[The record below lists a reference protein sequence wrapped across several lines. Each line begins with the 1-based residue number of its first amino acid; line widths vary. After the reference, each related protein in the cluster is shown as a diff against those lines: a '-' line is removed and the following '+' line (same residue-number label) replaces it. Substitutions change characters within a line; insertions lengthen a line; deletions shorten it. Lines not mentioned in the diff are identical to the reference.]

1 MRVSLTLIVL
11 SLIGINLAAAT
22 PDSGV
27 LDRLRSRA
35 CDALQQQSLA
45 CVADT
50 PAATARPRAIKVSA
64 ADDPDGTLIG
74 RARIA
79 ENSAVALDVISYVS
93 DGLVVGGLLCHP
105 NDGQRHSTVIH
116 VPGGVGGVFSAAAGD
131 LVETC
136 INWATRHGR
145 TAFAPSLRGQDGG
158 EGHTELCLGEA
169 DDVVAAAIM
178 LRALD
183 VVDPDR
189 IGLVGGSIGG
199 CVALRAAP
207 RIPNLAAVVAFVPP
221 VSWKDLVQYHRN
233 TWQPTSET
241 ACDGTVQSRDVG
253 GPAFA
258 DAFDSVICGHPGCSD
273 AEYESRSPLPYIG
286 VQAAP
291 TLIIGAELDNIVPPE
306 NQVLWSLF
314 RFGTGHPVS
323 VISVDKCAAPGTPPA
338 TMDGLIVA
346 RGAFHLLPS
355 GPVSSG
361 MLFLMNA
368 LDGVQPAS
376 VALPPPSRGDLWR
389 PRRR

>member
-189 IGLVGGSIGG
+189 IGLVG
-199 CVALRAAP
+199 
-207 RIPNLAAVVAFVPP
+207 
-221 VSWKDLVQYHRN
+221 
-233 TWQPTSET
+233 
-241 ACDGTVQSRDVG
+241 
-253 GPAFA
+253 
-258 DAFDSVICGHPGCSD
+258 
-273 AEYESRSPLPYIG
+273 
-286 VQAAP
+286 
-291 TLIIGAELDNIVPPE
+291 
-306 NQVLWSLF
+306 
-314 RFGTGHPVS
+314 
-323 VISVDKCAAPGTPPA
+323 
-338 TMDGLIVA
+338 
-346 RGAFHLLPS
+346 
-355 GPVSSG
+355 
-361 MLFLMNA
+361 
-368 LDGVQPAS
+368 
-376 VALPPPSRGDLWR
+376 
-389 PRRR
+389 